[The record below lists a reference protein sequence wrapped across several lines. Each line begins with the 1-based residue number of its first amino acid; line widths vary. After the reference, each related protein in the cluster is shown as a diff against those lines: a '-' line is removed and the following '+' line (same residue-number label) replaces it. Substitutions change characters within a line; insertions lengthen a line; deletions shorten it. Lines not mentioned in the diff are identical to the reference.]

1 MSDRRDH
8 SHNVDRRGFLR
19 TAAAGLTTAGAMLT
33 PREAAL
39 AQSLAEKARFERM
52 AGCTWPIRSLFK
64 TRQNPNR
71 GGGAG
76 GRTGGAPAT
85 PPAAATGRATAV
97 GPEGAQAQPGVPIPG
112 IPANRDQ
119 TTTAQMKQK
128 YGEITLLDY
137 PQWMKDNFAGLTRMD
152 IYSGFFGDMVD
163 DAMYFPAG
171 SAQGTGFDPLSASA
185 GSGSTPLRTPW

>member
-1 MSDRRDH
+1 MSDSGNDSR
-8 SHNVDRRGFLR
+8 NVDRRKFLQA
-19 TAAAGLTTAGAMLT
+19 AAAGLTTAGAMLT
-33 PREAAL
+33 PRERAL

-76 GRTGGAPAT
+76 GRAGGAGAT
-85 PPAAATGRATAV
+85 SPAAATGRAV
-97 GPEGAQAQPGVPIPG
+97 GPGPEGAQAAPGIPIPG

-128 YGEITLLDY
+128 YG
-137 PQWMKDNFAGLTRMD
+137 
-152 IYSGFFGDMVD
+152 
-163 DAMYFPAG
+163 
-171 SAQGTGFDPLSASA
+171 
-185 GSGSTPLRTPW
+185 